1 MTTTV
6 IYLWGI
12 ADDFNTAVIGI
23 SVAAFVL
30 AAAAL
35 LFSVACKAESDEE
48 GAAVAMLAFKKAFVM
63 GFATLTVSVL
73 VPSSKTIAAMV
84 VIPAIAQSDAIK
96 RDLPEIYSA
105 AVSKLKEELGIK
117 EAEQPK

>member
-12 ADDFNTAVIGI
+12 ADDFNNAMIGLFGVLFAL
-23 SVAAFVL
+23 SFVAGAFYLASESDGDAKSSDLYAARFKKLLTLGFVSL
-30 AAAAL
+30 AAWIL
-35 LFSVACKAESDEE
+35 I
-48 GAAVAMLAFKKAFVM
+48 
-63 GFATLTVSVL
+63 
-73 VPSSKTIAAMV
+73 PSSKTIAAMV
-84 VIPAIAQSDAIK
+84 VIPAIAQSDVIK

-105 AVSKLKEELGIK
+105 AVNKLKEELGIK

>member
-12 ADDFNTAVIGI
+12 ADDLNNAAAGI
-23 SVAAFVL
+23 WAAAFFL
-30 AAAAL
+30 AAAL
-35 LFSVACKAESDEE
+35 LLISFFFQSENQDKE
-48 GAAVAMLAFKKAFVM
+48 AAAAMTWAKRSLAIGLAFLAAWVFI
-63 GFATLTVSVL
+63 
-73 VPSSKTIAAMV
+73 PSSKTIAAMV
-84 VIPAIAQSDAIK
+84 VIPAIAQSDVIK

-105 AVSKLKEELGIK
+105 AVNKLKEELGIK